1 MKKWLT
7 PLCLFLFFSASAQ
20 LTTDDVNLIQSM
32 YGKDKR
38 DLMQEYL
45 TFKDDAQATAFWK
58 MYDSYEAERKK
69 LGQDFIKILEDYATN
84 YETLTDATADK
95 LVTRMTANNIA
106 FENLYSKTYK
116 QMKPVVGAL
125 KASQF
130 LQLEAYLRSVIKTAV
145 LDEIPFIGQIDR
157 SHLPAPTKQQ

>member
-1 MKKWLT
+1 MKKLLT
-7 PLCLFLFFSASAQ
+7 PICLLLVFAASAQ

-45 TFKDDAQATAFWK
+45 TFKDDASATAFWK
-58 MYDSYEAERKK
+58 LYDSYEAERKK
-69 LGQDFIKILEDYATN
+69 LGQDFMKILQDYATN
-84 YETLTDATADK
+84 YETLDDKKADE
-95 LVTRMTANNIA
+95 LVTKMSANNIA
-106 FENLYSKTYK
+106 FENLYVKYYK

-130 LQLEAYLRSVIKTAV
+130 LQLEAYLRNVVRITV

-157 SHLPAPTKQQ
+157 SHQPAPEQ

>member
-58 MYDSYEAERKK
+58 LYDSYEAERKK
-69 LGQDFIKILEDYATN
+69 LGQDFIAILQDYANN
-84 YETLTDATADK
+84 YENLDDKKADE
-95 LVTRMTANNIA
+95 LVTRSSANNIA
-106 FENLYSKTYK
+106 YENLYSRYYK
-116 QMKPVVGAL
+116 KMKPAVGAL

-130 LQLEAYLRSVIKTAV
+130 FQLEGYLRSAIKTTI
-145 LDEIPFIGQIDR
+145 LDDIPFIGEIDR
-157 SHLPAPTKQQ
+157 TKKPVGKQM